1 MQLPITFMAVRPM
14 SMSVSMPRS
23 IKTAAAGI
31 WKAFEETER
40 LGWATGK
47 RPKMIAIQ
55 AAGCAP
61 LARAFDQGA
70 AVSRMWENAHTFA
83 SGLRVP
89 KPYGDSIILEIVRA
103 SGCVALALTDDAIFA
118 SLKDWAAREGLL
130 LSPEGAAAT
139 AAYDHLL
146 RTGFLT
152 AQDRVVLFN
161 IGSGNKYTD
170 VLAAKLREQGA
181 FQALENPIVQN

>member
-1 MQLPITFMAVRPM
+1 M
-14 SMSVSMPRS
+14 
-23 IKTAAAGI
+23 
-31 WKAFEETER
+31 WKAFEEMEQ
-40 LGWATGK
+40 LGWVTGK

-61 LARAFDQGA
+61 VVRAFEHGE

-89 KPYGDSIILEIVRA
+89 KPYGDALILEILRA
-103 SGCVALALTDDAIFA
+103 SSGVALALTDDEIFA
-118 SLKDWAAREGLL
+118 SLKDWAAHEGLL

-146 RTGFLT
+146 GTGFLT
-152 AQDRVVLFN
+152 ARDRVVLFN
-161 IGSGNKYTD
+161 TGSGNKYTD
-170 VLAAKLREQGA
+170 VIGA
-181 FQALENPIVQN
+181 RLKQEGAGQSAT